1 MKKFKSLFVEKK
13 NSGKILLSL
22 KKNHFDSISKDEI
35 VIKVSYSSLNF
46 KDVLLCTGNPGLI
59 RKFPHIPGI
68 DAAGKVFIS
77 NNKKF
82 KVGDKVMVVARPIG
96 VKTMGGFSEYLKV
109 PFKWVEK
116 IPNKLSEKQIMIFG
130 TAGFTA
136 AKTIL
141 SLKNLSRKKKPILI
155 SGASGGVGI
164 FSIILLLNLGFNLT
178 AITSRN
184 KSKFLKKIGVSN
196 LIFYDEFIKKSN
208 LPLLKMKYSNMI
220 DNTGGA
226 TITEGIKQLEKNGKI
241 YLIGNSVNEF
251 SEINILP
258 FILRENKLI
267 GVNAESTNFKLRK
280 KIWKMLV
287 SISND
292 KKIKLTYKL
301 CKLNQI
307 KEIITKFKSNSKLGR
322 YIVKIN

>member
-1 MKKFKSLFVEKK
+1 MKNFKSLFIEKK

-77 NNKKF
+77 KNKKF
-82 KVGDKVMVVARPIG
+82 KVGEKVMVVARPIG

-116 IPNKLSEKQIMIFG
+116 IPNNLSEKQSMIFG

-141 SLKNLSRKKKPILI
+141 NFKNLSRKKKPILI

-178 AITSRN
+178 AITSRK

-208 LPLLKMKYSNMI
+208 LPLLKIKYSNMI

-226 TITEGIKQLEKNGKI
+226 TITEGIKQLEKKGKI
-241 YLIGNSVNEF
+241 YLIGNSVNQS

-267 GVNAESTNFKLRK
+267 GVNAENTNYKIRK

-292 KKIKLTYKL
+292 KKIKLTYKQ
-301 CKLNQI
+301 CKLIQI
-307 KEIITKFKSNSKLGR
+307 KEIINKFKSNSKLGR